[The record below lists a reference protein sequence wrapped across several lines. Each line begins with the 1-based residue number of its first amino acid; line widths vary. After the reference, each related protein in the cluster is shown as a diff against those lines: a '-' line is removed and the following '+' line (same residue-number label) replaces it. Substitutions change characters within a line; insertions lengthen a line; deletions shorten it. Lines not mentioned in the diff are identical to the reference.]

1 MQLNWNFYSLFSK
14 IYFVEEKL
22 SNAKK
27 ADFPTE
33 KFAIKSKIEHEKRAT
48 EQTELFTRH
57 CDDDLVWVNVEHKL
71 LQICLKWSP
80 FIASVCRLFPISM
93 SSAHNVAFSMNENWC
108 SDERL
113 SMCVVDMAFD
123 WLNQIKSGRFSTLM
137 MCLSLFFLRHR
148 RREELFKLFT
158 IFLCFFFSLVISVV
172 RISLWLLK
180 IWMNESATAAIASLY
195 IGFTCW
201 MRVNV
206 DLFVPYSSTSFICSI
221 SISLYHFER
230 VRDFGPKGIDYFV
243 VIGWHMWISG

>member
-158 IFLCFFFSLVISVV
+158 IFLCFFFPRNFGRAHFSLIVEN
-172 RISLWLLK
+172 
-180 IWMNESATAAIASLY
+180 MNEWISDSSDSVSLY
-195 IGFTCW
+195 RFHLLNESQCW
-201 MRVNV
+201 LVCAIFLNLRRH
-206 DLFVPYSSTSFICSI
+206 SFAQFQFRYITLNECEI
-221 SISLYHFER
+221 SDQKE
-230 VRDFGPKGIDYFV
+230 
-243 VIGWHMWISG
+243 